1 MTDGV
6 VVALRVAMLV
16 MAASWQGTALASAA
30 ADPWHPDPAQITV
43 HFGELDL
50 GQPAGAATLYRRIR
64 VAAERVCG
72 EPRLTG
78 SRMVQ
83 PEWRACVARAISQ
96 AVATL
101 DRPTLTAYYRA
112 HTSQSFQ
119 DTAVARR

>member
-1 MTDGV
+1 M
-6 VVALRVAMLV
+6 AILV
-16 MAASWQGTALASAA
+16 LAAAWQGTALAAPA
-30 ADPWHPDPAQITV
+30 VDPWNPDPARITV
-43 HFGELDL
+43 HFGELNL
-50 GQPAGAATLYRRIR
+50 GQPEGAAALYRRIR

-83 PEWRACVARAISQ
+83 PDWRACVAQAVSQ

-112 HTSQSFQ
+112 HTTQSFQ
-119 DTAVARR
+119 DLAVARR